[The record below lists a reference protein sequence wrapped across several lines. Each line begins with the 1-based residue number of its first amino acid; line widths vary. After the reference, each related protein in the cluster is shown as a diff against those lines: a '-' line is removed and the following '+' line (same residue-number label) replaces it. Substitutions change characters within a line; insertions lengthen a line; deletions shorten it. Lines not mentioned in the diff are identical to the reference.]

1 MLSLL
6 ALCRYRDTREEFI
19 HVLFGGVRPEPE
31 PSCRISIAPIILFS
45 TGDVLSGV
53 VASFGICHYVL
64 AAPPLVSPWS
74 AVWQRSG
81 EGGER
86 VYKPLDVDFQH
97 PSDTVRLFLSLHSH
111 QSHPAQLTFFRALS
125 SPFIRH
131 NGCIQARHS
140 PCGRHRRRCLPRW
153 PPHPHWHLQLRHPP
167 VLQQHPGSRIFIHIL
182 VVFVHLLWFIRIACW
197 LRQLLRHGW
206 ASLNQPPGNRPS
218 YRCHLVRF
226 RTHLTVAL

>member
-31 PSCRISIAPIILFS
+31 PSCRISTAPMILFS

-74 AVWQRSG
+74 AAWQRSG

-86 VYKPLDVDFQH
+86 VYKPLDVNFQH

-125 SPFIRH
+125 SDTMVAFKLATLLAVATAVAAYPGGLLTRAGTCSSGTLQCCNSIQVRGSLFI
-131 NGCIQARHS
+131 S
-140 PCGRHRRRCLPRW
+140 
-153 PPHPHWHLQLRHPP
+153 
-167 VLQQHPGSRIFIHIL
+167 
-182 VVFVHLLWFIRIACW
+182 
-197 LRQLLRHGW
+197 
-206 ASLNQPPGNRPS
+206 
-218 YRCHLVRF
+218 
-226 RTHLTVAL
+226 